1 MAFVAYALAYWLS
14 RVDWIQLMTYKI
26 GLHLDCADLPWN
38 QKRQPSELEDLSL
51 VPLSVWRAEMTH
63 GVLAS
68 QLCCDACFQ

>member
-1 MAFVAYALAYWLS
+1 MAFAAYALAYWLS
-14 RVDWIQLMTYKI
+14 RVDWIQLMKYKI
-26 GLHLDCADLPWN
+26 GLRLDCVDLPWN

-68 QLCCDACFQ
+68 QLCCGACFQ